1 MRNKTSYIK
10 LKTVA
15 LLIVQLLATLFLQS
29 CSVNPETEYIF
40 QPLVQRVEANEA
52 LAKQL
57 NDNGLI
63 TDVEYN
69 TIFSHL
75 ETKRTDLLN
84 LSDKLKE
91 TGSKNIKDLENDTTL
106 RAILG
111 QAQAFWDTSFDDV
124 SDTYKNQDSFESA
137 DIIALLKHYKD
148 QVNLYDSIPRDG
160 DVQVQQFEILDDS
173 IKSEIRNS
181 EKGKVYVLDMSKI
194 QGLGGQQNNSAD
206 AIAGYVQSLNE
217 AIDGMKMNENG
228 TVTRQDGSTA
238 SYTEIKNTLDKV
250 FSPLLDDEGNQ
261 VSWIDL
267 QSLETIQISQ
277 PVQQQSGA
285 VALNQ
290 GSTATGGLNLRED
303 YVNQP
308 GYDLVISNKITD
320 KDGNSNNINLMTI
333 KTEELNVDVINE
345 MINSITNAAQ
355 SRMIL
360 IDGNWYVQMY
370 PVATVGNITDQG
382 NTFKIDYQIRDEM
395 LLDLRTGNILKV
407 NGSKEIVTS
416 SNDEYITLGNGSL
429 EDYSSFILSDSSLT
443 GSLNLGG
450 SQGTPEQV
458 KNNIPVFI
466 LRDYMEAVYTPGVVN
481 DGHVDEPVVVYGRLI
496 RLKLSST
503 SGSVYNKDDVIGY
516 YISRDH
522 TKMTGTGFD
531 ELRVQSL
538 ADAQTLLK
546 SENRK
551 IKRIASVNEQYKPGI
566 PDEVE
571 DKDNPNKTSGDSGQT
586 LVGNLPKEIVQ
597 SINPVLTF
605 PGDLD
610 AWDRDDSSKPIMFC
624 LTLNS
629 SIVDNGLYAHW
640 FKSEDE
646 INSLGAFQV
655 WLNQHG
661 YNYKLTEN
669 LVYKWLTVNYN
680 IDVTKDVAIMN
691 VDQIQKTNQILNNK
705 KTDRSMNLFRS
716 AMLIIGALIMSWE
729 VVAVIAWTFDVNI
742 GLDLHIL
749 EKVSFGSMT
758 AIKYKDEISDIYGQG
773 VDVAK
778 PVTFSDLIKK
788 VIALSAI
795 SLCLLT
801 VDIPTITQKVI
812 SMSSGFIVPFSDTLT
827 GKHNEDSLHVEDYD
841 VKTSIDTSGNGTWEK
856 KEGIK
861 EDIKDG
867 IEKDQ
872 QTSNTGNLTNNSNN
886 KNNQVYESNKTSSE
900 TGSETKGQDKT
911 NKTNS
916 KTEKKKGSN
925 IWNGIKTGASN
936 IWNGVKNLASNLNPF
951 KKK

>member
-1 MRNKTSYIK
+1 MRNKTSNR
-10 LKTVA
+10 LKTAA
-15 LLIVQLLATLFLQS
+15 LLIISIIMALFLQS
-29 CSVNPETEYIF
+29 CNVQPETQYLFEPII
-40 QPLVQRVEANEA
+40 QRVEQNKE

-63 TDVEYN
+63 SDVEYN
-69 TIFSHL
+69 VISSHL
-75 ETKRTDLLN
+75 DTKKEDLLN
-84 LSDKLKE
+84 LSKTLKDNA
-91 TGSKNIKDLENDTTL
+91 SKNLQSLQDDVTL
-106 RAILG
+106 KAILASS
-111 QAQAFWDTSFDDV
+111 QSFWDSQFDDV
-124 SDTYKNQDSFESA
+124 SDVYKNQDSFENSN
-137 DIIALLKHYKD
+137 IVALLKHYQSTID
-148 QVNLYDSIPRDG
+148 LYSNLNQDG
-160 DVQVQQFEILDDS
+160 QSVQPFEILDDS

-181 EKGKVYVLDMSKI
+181 EKGKVYVIDMSKV
-194 QGLGGQQNNSAD
+194 QGLGGQTNNSAD
-206 AIAGYVQSLNE
+206 AIAMYINQINE
-217 AIDGMKMNENG
+217 AVEGLKTQSNG
-228 TVTRQDGSTA
+228 TVTRQDGTTA
-238 SYTEIKNTLDKV
+238 SYTEIKNTLDKLY
-250 FSPLLDDEGNQ
+250 SPLLDDEGNQ
-261 VSWIDL
+261 VSWIDI
-267 QSLETIQISQ
+267 QSLDTIQISK
-277 PVQQQSGA
+277 PVQQQQGA
-285 VALNQ
+285 VNLQ
-290 GSTATGGLNLRED
+290 GASTATGGLTLRDD
-303 YVNQP
+303 YQDVP
-308 GYDLVISNKITD
+308 GNDIVISNKIKD
-320 KDGNSNNINLMTI
+320 KDGNTNVVNLLTI
-333 KTEELNVDVINE
+333 RTEELNEEVVTE
-345 MINSITNAAQ
+345 MINSVNGSTS
-355 SRMIL
+355 SRMML
-360 IDGNWYVQMY
+360 IDGNYYITTY
-370 PVATVGNITDQG
+370 PVATVENITDQG
-382 NTFKIDYQIRDEM
+382 NNFKIDYQIRKEM
-395 LLDLRTGNILKV
+395 ILDLRTGNILKV

-466 LRDYMEAVYTPGVVN
+466 LRDYMEAIFQPGVVN
-481 DGHVDEPVVVYGRLI
+481 DGHVDEPVVIYGRLI

-503 SGSVYNKDDVIGY
+503 SGSTYNKDDTVGY

-522 TKMTGTGFD
+522 TKLTGTGFD
-531 ELRVQSL
+531 ELRIQSL

-571 DKDNPNKTSGDSGQT
+571 DKDNPNKTAGDSGQT

-597 SINPVLTF
+597 SINPVITF

-716 AMLIIGALIMSWE
+716 AMLIMGALIMSWE

-749 EKVSFGSMT
+749 EKVSLGSMT
-758 AIKYKDEISDIYGQG
+758 AIKYKDEVSDIYGQG
-773 VDVAK
+773 ADVAK

-812 SMSSGFIVPFSDTLT
+812 SMSSGFIAPFSDTLT
-827 GKHNEDSLHVEDYD
+827 GKHNEDNLHVEDYD

-856 KEGIK
+856 KEKENIK
-861 EDIKDG
+861 NDKDED

-911 NKTNS
+911 EKTNS

-925 IWNGIKTGASN
+925 IWNNIKTGASN

>member
-1 MRNKTSYIK
+1 M
-10 LKTVA
+10 
-15 LLIVQLLATLFLQS
+15 TLFLQS
-29 CSVNPETEYIF
+29 CNVQPETQYLFEPII
-40 QPLVQRVEANEA
+40 QRVEQNKE

-63 TDVEYN
+63 SDTEYN
-69 TIFSHL
+69 VISSHL
-75 ETKRTDLLN
+75 ETKKEDLLN
-84 LSDKLKE
+84 LSKTLKDNA
-91 TGSKNIKDLENDTTL
+91 TKNLQSLQDDVTL
-106 RAILG
+106 KAILASSS
-111 QAQAFWDTSFDDV
+111 QFFDASFDDV
-124 SDTYKNQDSFESA
+124 SDVYKNQDSFENS
-137 DIIALLKHYKD
+137 DIVALLKHYQSTID
-148 QVNLYDSIPRDG
+148 LYSNLNQDG
-160 DVQVQQFEILDDS
+160 QSVQPFEILDDS
-173 IKSEIRNS
+173 IKSEIRNQD
-181 EKGKVYVLDMSKI
+181 KGKVYVIDMSKV
-194 QGLGGQQNNSAD
+194 QGLGGQENNSAD
-206 AIAGYVQSLNE
+206 ALAMYINQINE
-217 AIDGMKMNENG
+217 AVEGLKTQSNG

-238 SYTEIKNTLDKV
+238 SYTEIKNTLDKIY
-250 FSPLLDDEGNQ
+250 SPLLDEEGKQ
-261 VSWIDL
+261 VSWIDI
-267 QSLETIQISQ
+267 QSLDTIQISE
-277 PVQQQSGA
+277 PVQQQQGGVNLQGA
-285 VALNQ
+285 
-290 GSTATGGLNLRED
+290 STATGGLTLRDD
-303 YVNQP
+303 YKDVP
-308 GYDLVISNKITD
+308 GNDIVISNKIKD
-320 KDGNSNNINLMTI
+320 KDGNTNTVNLLTI
-333 KTEELNVDVINE
+333 RTEELNEEVVTE
-345 MINSITNAAQ
+345 MINSVNGSTS
-355 SRMIL
+355 SRMML
-360 IDGNWYVQMY
+360 IDGNFYISTY

-382 NTFKIDYQIRDEM
+382 NTFKIDYQIQDQM

-407 NGSKEIVTS
+407 NGSKETTVNPS
-416 SNDEYITLGNGSL
+416 DGYITLGNGSL

-450 SQGTPEQV
+450 SSGSPEQV

-481 DGHVDEPVVVYGRLI
+481 EGSVDEPIVIYGRLI

-503 SGSVYNKDDVIGY
+503 SGSTYNKDDTIGY

-522 TKMTGTGFD
+522 VKLTETGFD
-531 ELRVQSL
+531 ELRIQSL

-571 DKDNPNKTSGDSGQT
+571 DKDNPNKTAGDSGQT

-655 WLNQHG
+655 WLNQRG

-716 AMLIIGALIMSWE
+716 AMLIMGALIMSWE

-758 AIKYKDEISDIYGQG
+758 AIKYKDEVSDIYGQG
-773 VDVAK
+773 ADVAK

-812 SMSSGFIVPFSDTLT
+812 SMSSGFIAPFSDTLT

-856 KEGIK
+856 KQKEKQDGIK
-861 EDIKDG
+861 DD

-872 QTSNTGNLTNNSNN
+872 QTSNTGNLTNNNNN
-886 KNNQVYESNKTSSE
+886 KNSQVYESNKTSSE
-900 TGSETKGQDKT
+900 TGSETRGQDKT

-925 IWNGIKTGASN
+925 IWNNIKTGASN

>member
-1 MRNKTSYIK
+1 MRNKTCFISFKTIIK
-10 LKTVA
+10 IISLVV
-15 LLIVQLLATLFLQS
+15 VQLMMITLS
-29 CSVNPETEYIF
+29 GCNVSPETEYIF
-40 QPLVQRVEANEA
+40 QAVIDRVQKNED

-63 TDVEYN
+63 SDVEYN
-69 TIFSHL
+69 VISSHL
-75 ETKRTDLLN
+75 ETKREDLLN
-84 LSDKLKE
+84 LSKTLKDNA
-91 TGSKNIKDLENDTTL
+91 SKNLQSLQDDVTL
-106 RAILG
+106 KAILASS
-111 QAQAFWDTSFDDV
+111 QSFWDVQYDDV
-124 SDTYKNQDSFESA
+124 SDVYSKQASFENSN
-137 DIIALLKHYKD
+137 IIALLKHYQSTID
-148 QVNLYDSIPRDG
+148 LYSNLNQDG
-160 DVQVQQFEILDDS
+160 QQVQPFEILDDS
-173 IKSEIRNS
+173 IKSEIRNQD
-181 EKGKVYVLDMSKI
+181 KGKVYVIDMSKV
-194 QGLGGQQNNSAD
+194 QGLGGQTNNSAD
-206 AIAGYVQSLNE
+206 ALAMYINQINE
-217 AIDGMKMNENG
+217 AVEGLKTQSNG
-228 TVTRQDGSTA
+228 TVTRQDGTTA
-238 SYTEIKNTLDKV
+238 SYTEIKNTLDKIY
-250 FSPLLDDEGNQ
+250 SPLLDEEGNQ
-261 VSWIDL
+261 VSWIDI
-267 QSLETIQISQ
+267 QSLDTIQISQ
-277 PVQQQSGA
+277 PVQQQQGA
-285 VALNQ
+285 VNLQ
-290 GSTATGGLNLRED
+290 GASTATGGLTLRDD
-303 YVNQP
+303 YQDVP
-308 GYDLVISNKITD
+308 GNDIVISNKIKD
-320 KDGNSNNINLMTI
+320 KDGNTNVVNLLTI
-333 KTEELNVDVINE
+333 RTEELNEEVVTE
-345 MINSITNAAQ
+345 MINSVNGSTS
-355 SRMIL
+355 SRMML
-360 IDGNWYVQMY
+360 IDGNFYISTY

-382 NTFKIDYQIRDEM
+382 NTYKIDYQIRKEM
-395 LLDLRTGNILKV
+395 ILDLRTGNILKV
-407 NGSKEIVTS
+407 NGSKETVTN
-416 SNDEYITLGNGSL
+416 SNDGYITLGNGSL
-429 EDYSSFILSDSSLT
+429 EDYSQFILSDNSLT
-443 GSLNLGG
+443 GELNLGG

-466 LRDYMEAVYTPGVVN
+466 LRDYMEAIYSPGVVN

-503 SGSVYNKDDVIGY
+503 SGSTYNKDDTIAY

-522 TKMTGTGFD
+522 VKLTGTGFD
-531 ELRVQSL
+531 ELRIQSL

-551 IKRIASVNEQYKPGI
+551 IKKLASVNEQYKPGI
-566 PDEVE
+566 PDDVE
-571 DKDNPNKTSGDSGQT
+571 DSENPNKTAGDSGAT

-597 SINPVLTF
+597 QINPVLTF

-655 WLNQHG
+655 WLNQRG

-691 VDQIQKTNQILNNK
+691 VDQIQKTNQILSNK

-716 AMLIIGALIMSWE
+716 AMLIIGAIIMSWE
-729 VVAVIAWTFDVNI
+729 VVAVIAWVFDVNI

-758 AIKYKDEISDIYGQG
+758 AIKYKDEVSDIYGQG
-773 VDVAK
+773 ADVAK

-812 SMSSGFIVPFSDTLT
+812 SMSSGFIAPFSDTLT

-841 VKTSIDTSGNGTWEK
+841 VKTSIDTSGNGTWEEK
-856 KEGIK
+856 QKENDK
-861 EDIKDG
+861 EDIKED

-886 KNNQVYESNKTSSE
+886 KNSQVYKSNKTSNE
-900 TGSETKGQDKT
+900 KGSGNKGQD
-911 NKTNS
+911 
-916 KTEKKKGSN
+916 KTEKKKGSS
-925 IWNGIKTGASN
+925 IWNNIKTGASN